1 MNSIKDQSLM
11 IKKILKTKSVLDE
24 GRKGNSFLLI
34 RIHDSG
40 VCVGSGGGGG
50 MPVTTSTAERQ

>member
-24 GRKGNSFLLI
+24 GRKGNSLLLI

-50 MPVTTSTAERQ
+50 MPVTTSTAER